1 MEVALVEEAA
11 ALQREESAASSN
23 GGEILALTRKGQT
36 PSCKLC
42 GFYRASC
49 LRDNH
54 PNIPIPCFRV
64 LGFLNQDPTLDIAE
78 PPRLRIQISLFWHL
92 IKSSVCC
99 SKASAFLPVKVNTL
113 ATQSFLIILRPPG
126 L

>member
-11 ALQREESAASSN
+11 ALQREDSAASSN

-42 GFYRASC
+42 GFYRASH

-78 PPRLRIQISLFWHL
+78 PPRLRIQISLLYHF
-92 IKSSVCC
+92 IKSSACRSEV
-99 SKASAFLPVKVNTL
+99 SAFLPLKVNML
-113 ATQSFLIILRPPG
+113 AAQSFLIILRPHG

>member
-11 ALQREESAASSN
+11 ALQTEDSAASSN
-23 GGEILALTRKGQT
+23 GGETLALTRKGQT
-36 PSCKLC
+36 PSCKPC

-64 LGFLNQDPTLDIAE
+64 LGFLNQDPTLGIVE
-78 PPRLRIQISLFWHL
+78 PPRLRIQISLLCHL

-99 SKASAFLPVKVNTL
+99 SEVSALLPVKVNVL
-113 ATQSFLIILRPPG
+113 VAQLFDSLRPHG

>member
-11 ALQREESAASSN
+11 ALQREDSAASSN

-42 GFYRASC
+42 GFYRASH

-78 PPRLRIQISLFWHL
+78 PPRLRIQISLLCHF
-92 IKSSVCC
+92 IKSSACC
-99 SKASAFLPVKVNTL
+99 SEVSAFLPLKVNML
-113 ATQSFLIILRPPG
+113 AAQSFLIILRPHG